1 MIDTT
6 ASDTRSMMSRAT
18 DAPRIEIDLSI
29 TCAAWKRARPSAASV
44 ARAAAQAALAQSG
57 KRIGAAELSLVLAD
71 DATVRDLNGRW
82 RGKDA
87 PTNVLAFASDAPP
100 AKGKPVLLGDV
111 VLAYETVAREAK
123 EQRKHLADH
132 LRHLVIH
139 GVLHLIGYDHMK
151 AAPAKR
157 MEALETRILAS
168 LGVADP
174 YRLREETSRG

>member
-44 ARAAAQAALAQSG
+44 ARTAAQAALAQSG